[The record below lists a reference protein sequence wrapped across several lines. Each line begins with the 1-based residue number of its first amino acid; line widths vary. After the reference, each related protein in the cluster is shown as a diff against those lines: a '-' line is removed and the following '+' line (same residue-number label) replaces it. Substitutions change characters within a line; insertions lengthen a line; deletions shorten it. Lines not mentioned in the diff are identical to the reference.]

1 MKHEQILSFN
11 LAVISVFILVFG
23 VSLTNLQ
30 WEDSTVLLL
39 SSPRSPFVFAQPS
52 DEPVLRF
59 SDEIG
64 NPVFNQPGFTAEVV
78 AEGLTLP
85 TTIAFLSPNDIF
97 VLEKDKGTVMRVING
112 EVQSQPLLDVNVAT
126 EVERCMCGIAISQ
139 NNETGKTNVFLY
151 YTEAEGQ
158 DGGTPIA
165 NRLYRYELVSGGG
178 GEEEI
183 NDNSSNSNST
193 VLPIRLILHRPLV
206 LQLF

>member
-39 SSPRSPFVFAQPS
+39 SSPRPPLVFAQPS

-85 TTIAFLSPNDIF
+85 TTMAFLSPNDIL

-112 EVQSQPLLDVNVAT
+112 EVQSQPLLDVNVADDISLIGSFDHSN
-126 EVERCMCGIAISQ
+126 EVS
-139 NNETGKTNVFLY
+139 
-151 YTEAEGQ
+151 
-158 DGGTPIA
+158 
-165 NRLYRYELVSGGG
+165 
-178 GEEEI
+178 
-183 NDNSSNSNST
+183 
-193 VLPIRLILHRPLV
+193 
-206 LQLF
+206 